1 MNLTNKQQQIFNK
14 IKAVDADWAEKDFI
28 KCWNDILDLNKFVSV
43 SQGKLVLE
51 FDDASSVLIKF
62 VQETSFAPYNKVLLQ
77 ERIYWNEKIPVT
89 LEEKNNEVKQAAQS
103 IKMLADSII
112 NS

>member
-1 MNLTNKQQQIFNK
+1 MNLTSKQQQIFDK
-14 IKAVDADWAEKDFI
+14 IKAVDADWGEKDFI

-62 VQETSFAPYNKVLLQ
+62 TQENKVLLE
-77 ERIYWNEKIPVT
+77 ERIYWNEKIPVS
-89 LEEKNNEVKQAAQS
+89 LQEKNNEVKQAAQS

-112 NS
+112 SS

>member
-1 MNLTNKQQQIFNK
+1 MNLTSKQQQIFDK
-14 IKAVDADWAEKDFI
+14 IKAVDADWGEKDFI

-62 VQETSFAPYNKVLLQ
+62 MQDNKVLLQ

>member
-1 MNLTNKQQQIFNK
+1 MNLTSKQQQIFDK
-14 IKAVDADWAEKDFI
+14 IKAVDADWGEKDFI
-28 KCWNDILDLNKFVSV
+28 KCWNDILDLNKFVIV

-62 VQETSFAPYNKVLLQ
+62 VQDNKALLQ

-89 LEEKNNEVKQAAQS
+89 LEQKNNEVKQAAQS

>member
-1 MNLTNKQQQIFNK
+1 MNLTSKQQQIFDK
-14 IKAVDADWAEKDFI
+14 IKAVDADWGEKDFI

-62 VQETSFAPYNKVLLQ
+62 MQDNKVLLQ

-89 LEEKNNEVKQAAQS
+89 LEQKNNEVKQAAQS

>member
-1 MNLTNKQQQIFNK
+1 MNLTSKQQQIFDK
-14 IKAVDADWAEKDFI
+14 IKSVDKDWEKEDFA

-62 VQETSFAPYNKVLLQ
+62 MQDNKVLLQ

-89 LEEKNNEVKQAAQS
+89 LEQKNNEVKKAAQS

>member
-1 MNLTNKQQQIFNK
+1 MNLTSKQQQIFDK
-14 IKAVDADWAEKDFI
+14 IKAVDADWGEKDFI

-62 VQETSFAPYNKVLLQ
+62 MQDNKVLLQ

-89 LEEKNNEVKQAAQS
+89 LEQKNNEVKKAAQS

>member
-1 MNLTNKQQQIFNK
+1 MNLPSKQQQIFDK
-14 IKAVDADWAEKDFI
+14 IKAVDADWGEKDFI

-62 VQETSFAPYNKVLLQ
+62 VQDNKVLLQ

-89 LEEKNNEVKQAAQS
+89 LEQKNNEVKKAAQS

>member
-1 MNLTNKQQQIFNK
+1 MNLTSKQQQIFDK
-14 IKAVDADWAEKDFI
+14 IKSVDADWGEKDFI

-43 SQGKLVLE
+43 SKGKLVLE

-62 VQETSFAPYNKVLLQ
+62 VQDNKVLLQ

>member
-1 MNLTNKQQQIFNK
+1 MNLTSKQQQIFDK
-14 IKAVDADWAEKDFI
+14 IKAVDADWGEKDFI

-62 VQETSFAPYNKVLLQ
+62 VQDNKALLQ

>member
-1 MNLTNKQQQIFNK
+1 MNLTSKQQQIFDK
-14 IKAVDADWAEKDFI
+14 IKSVDADWGEKDFI

-62 VQETSFAPYNKVLLQ
+62 MHNHKVLLQ
-77 ERIYWNEKIPVT
+77 ERIYWNEKISVT

>member
-1 MNLTNKQQQIFNK
+1 MSLTNKQQQIFSK
-14 IKAVDADWAEKDFI
+14 IKSVDTDWGEKDFV

-43 SQGKLVLE
+43 AQGKLVLE

-62 VQETSFAPYNKVLLQ
+62 TQENKVLLE
-77 ERIYWNEKIPVT
+77 ERIYWNEKIPVS
-89 LEEKNNEVKQAAQS
+89 LQEKNNEVKQAAQS

-112 NS
+112 SS

>member
-62 VQETSFAPYNKVLLQ
+62 VQDNKALLQ
-77 ERIYWNEKIPVT
+77 ERIYWNDKIPVT

>member
-1 MNLTNKQQQIFNK
+1 MNLTTRQQSILQK
-14 IKAVDADWAEKDFI
+14 IKSFDNEWDEKSFA
-28 KCWNDILDLNKFVSV
+28 KVWNNILDLNKFVSV

>member
-1 MNLTNKQQQIFNK
+1 MNLTSKQQQIFDK
-14 IKAVDADWAEKDFI
+14 IKSVDKDWEKEDFA

-62 VQETSFAPYNKVLLQ
+62 MQDNKVLLQ

-89 LEEKNNEVKQAAQS
+89 LEQKNN
-103 IKMLADSII
+103 
-112 NS
+112 

>member
-14 IKAVDADWAEKDFI
+14 IKAVAADWAEKDFI

-51 FDDASSVLIKF
+51 FADASSVLIKF
-62 VQETSFAPYNKVLLQ
+62 VHDNKVLLQ

>member
-1 MNLTNKQQQIFNK
+1 MNLTSKQQQIFDK
-14 IKAVDADWAEKDFI
+14 IKSVDADWGEKDFI

-62 VQETSFAPYNKVLLQ
+62 VQDNKVLLQ

>member
-1 MNLTNKQQQIFNK
+1 MNLTSKQQQIFDK
-14 IKAVDADWAEKDFI
+14 IKAVDADWGEKDFI

-62 VQETSFAPYNKVLLQ
+62 MQDNKVLLQ

-89 LEEKNNEVKQAAQS
+89 LEQKNNEVKKTAQS

>member
-1 MNLTNKQQQIFNK
+1 MNLTSKQQQIFDK
-14 IKAVDADWAEKDFI
+14 IKSVDADWGEKDFI

-62 VQETSFAPYNKVLLQ
+62 IQDNKALLQ
-77 ERIYWNEKIPVT
+77 ERIYWNEKISVT

>member
-1 MNLTNKQQQIFNK
+1 MNLTSKQQQIFNK
-14 IKAVDADWAEKDFI
+14 IKTVDADWGEKDFI
-28 KCWNDILDLNKFVSV
+28 KCWNDILNLNKFVSV
-43 SQGKLVLE
+43 SEGKLVLE

-62 VQETSFAPYNKVLLQ
+62 VQDNKVLLQ

>member
-1 MNLTNKQQQIFNK
+1 MKLTSKQQQIFDK
-14 IKAVDADWAEKDFI
+14 IKIVDNDWAEKDFI
-28 KCWNDILDLNKFVSV
+28 KCRNDILDLNKFVSV

-51 FDDASSVLIKF
+51 FDDASSVIIKF
-62 VQETSFAPYNKVLLQ
+62 VQDNKTLLE
-77 ERIYWNEKIPVT
+77 ERIYWNEKIAVT

>member
-1 MNLTNKQQQIFNK
+1 MNLTSKQQQIFDK
-14 IKAVDADWAEKDFI
+14 IKSVDADWGEKDFI
-28 KCWNDILDLNKFVSV
+28 KCWNDILNLNKFVSV

-62 VQETSFAPYNKVLLQ
+62 VQDNKVLLQ

>member
-1 MNLTNKQQQIFNK
+1 MNLTSKQQQIFDK
-14 IKAVDADWAEKDFI
+14 IKSVDADWGEKDFI

-62 VQETSFAPYNKVLLQ
+62 VQDNKALLQ

>member
-1 MNLTNKQQQIFNK
+1 MNLTNKQQQIFDK
-14 IKAVDADWAEKDFI
+14 IKSVDADWGEKDFI

-62 VQETSFAPYNKVLLQ
+62 VQDNKVLLQ

>member
-1 MNLTNKQQQIFNK
+1 MNLTSKQQQIFDK
-14 IKAVDADWAEKDFI
+14 IKTVDADWGEKDFI

-62 VQETSFAPYNKVLLQ
+62 MQNDKVLLQ

>member
-1 MNLTNKQQQIFNK
+1 MNLTSKQQQIFDK
-14 IKAVDADWAEKDFI
+14 IKSVDADWGEKDFV

-62 VQETSFAPYNKVLLQ
+62 VQDNKALLQ

>member
-1 MNLTNKQQQIFNK
+1 MNLTSKQQQIFDK
-14 IKAVDADWAEKDFI
+14 IKAVDADWGEKDFI

-62 VQETSFAPYNKVLLQ
+62 VQDNKVLLQ

-89 LEEKNNEVKQAAQS
+89 LEEKNNEVKKAAQS

>member
-1 MNLTNKQQQIFNK
+1 MNLTSKQQQIFDK
-14 IKAVDADWAEKDFI
+14 IKSVDADWSEKDFI

-43 SQGKLVLE
+43 SEGKLVLE

-62 VQETSFAPYNKVLLQ
+62 VQDNKVLLQ

>member
-1 MNLTNKQQQIFNK
+1 MNLTSKQQQIFDK
-14 IKAVDADWAEKDFI
+14 IKSVDADWGEKDFI

-62 VQETSFAPYNKVLLQ
+62 VQDNKVLLQ
-77 ERIYWNEKIPVT
+77 ERIYWNEKISVT

>member
-1 MNLTNKQQQIFNK
+1 MNLTSKQQQIFDK
-14 IKAVDADWAEKDFI
+14 IKAVDADWGEKDFI

-51 FDDASSVLIKF
+51 VDDASSVLIKF
-62 VQETSFAPYNKVLLQ
+62 MQDNKVLLQ

-89 LEEKNNEVKQAAQS
+89 LEQKNNEVKKAAQS

>member
-1 MNLTNKQQQIFNK
+1 MNLTSKQQQIFDK
-14 IKAVDADWAEKDFI
+14 IKSVDADWSEKDFI
-28 KCWNDILDLNKFVSV
+28 KCWTDILDLNKFVSV
-43 SQGKLVLE
+43 SEGKLVLE

-62 VQETSFAPYNKVLLQ
+62 VQDNKVLLQ

>member
-1 MNLTNKQQQIFNK
+1 MNLTSKQQQIFDK
-14 IKAVDADWAEKDFI
+14 IKTVDADWGEKDFI

-62 VQETSFAPYNKVLLQ
+62 MQDNKVLLQ

-89 LEEKNNEVKQAAQS
+89 LEQKNNEVKQAAQS

>member
-1 MNLTNKQQQIFNK
+1 MNLTSKQQQIFDK
-14 IKAVDADWAEKDFI
+14 IKSVDADWGEKDFI

-62 VQETSFAPYNKVLLQ
+62 VQDNKVLLQ

-89 LEEKNNEVKQAAQS
+89 LGEKNNEVKQAAQS
-103 IKMLADSII
+103 IKMLEDSII

>member
-1 MNLTNKQQQIFNK
+1 MNLTSKQQQIFDK
-14 IKAVDADWAEKDFI
+14 IKSVDKDWEKEDFA

-62 VQETSFAPYNKVLLQ
+62 VQDNKVLLQ

-89 LEEKNNEVKQAAQS
+89 LEEKNNEVKKAEQS
-103 IKMLADSII
+103 LKMLADSNI

>member
-1 MNLTNKQQQIFNK
+1 
-14 IKAVDADWAEKDFI
+14 
-28 KCWNDILDLNKFVSV
+28 
-43 SQGKLVLE
+43 
-51 FDDASSVLIKF
+51 
-62 VQETSFAPYNKVLLQ
+62 VQDNKVLLQ

>member
-1 MNLTNKQQQIFNK
+1 MNLTSKQQQIFDK
-14 IKAVDADWAEKDFI
+14 IKSVDADWGEKDFI
-28 KCWNDILDLNKFVSV
+28 KCWNDILDLNKFISV
-43 SQGKLVLE
+43 SEGKLVLE

-62 VQETSFAPYNKVLLQ
+62 VQDNKVLLQ

>member
-1 MNLTNKQQQIFNK
+1 MNLTSKQQQIFDK
-14 IKAVDADWAEKDFI
+14 IKSVDADWGVKDFI

-62 VQETSFAPYNKVLLQ
+62 VQDNKVLLQ

>member
-1 MNLTNKQQQIFNK
+1 MNLTSKQQQIFDK
-14 IKAVDADWAEKDFI
+14 IKSVDADWSEKDFI

-43 SQGKLVLE
+43 SEGKLVLE

-62 VQETSFAPYNKVLLQ
+62 VQDNKALLQ

>member
-1 MNLTNKQQQIFNK
+1 MNLTSKQQQIFDK
-14 IKAVDADWAEKDFI
+14 IKSVDKDWEKEDFA

-43 SQGKLVLE
+43 SEGKLVLE

>member
-14 IKAVDADWAEKDFI
+14 IKSVDADWGEKDFV

-43 SQGKLVLE
+43 SEGKLVLE

-62 VQETSFAPYNKVLLQ
+62 VQDNKVLLQ